1 MHLKTMQVG
10 GGVCYCTC
18 ARELVREPRLS
29 HQFSGMRVGFAY
41 LKVRRGSTVVITC
54 QHVMLHIE
62 IVMSQDHAV
71 QHTTK
76 V

>member
-10 GGVCYCTC
+10 GGICYC

-29 HQFSGMRVGFAY
+29 HQFSGMRVDFAY
-41 LKVRRGSTVVITC
+41 LKARRGSTLVITC

-62 IVMSQDHAV
+62 IVMSQVHADI
-71 QHTTK
+71 
-76 V
+76 